1 MEENPQLALEK
12 QKIPT
17 VAQLARLTAIID
29 SHSIPASFNL
39 LGAHQWKPPTFEARD
54 LWLRCF
60 KALWNVSPQK
70 RCGLEVEELAVLSAL
85 LLHGKDVRA
94 ESLNGFI
101 QAGLKLW
108 KRCDES
114 VKDLNASVE
123 VAAEITRFI

>member
-1 MEENPQLALEK
+1 MSPRPPAIWAQ
-12 QKIPT
+12 PT
-17 VAQLARLTAIID
+17 IVCGWPSLTLLFGRDRKWAAGAPPLLSRPTAIID

-101 QAGLKLW
+101 QAG
-108 KRCDES
+108 
-114 VKDLNASVE
+114 
-123 VAAEITRFI
+123 